1 MVRVDVLRSRS
12 VFGILTQRN
21 AHCLSGWVRNG
32 AAWMLARFVKDDKLP
47 GTVRAAGTKSVQE
60 FHKWVSQ
67 RDEYARMF
75 YREVRTPS
83 TLSDVTRENSSPN
96 THPQPSCAGLG

>member
-1 MVRVDVLRSRS
+1 M
-12 VFGILTQRN
+12 
-21 AHCLSGWVRNG
+21 RNG

-75 YREVRTPS
+75 YREVRASWPCPT
-83 TLSDVTRENSSPN
+83 
-96 THPQPSCAGLG
+96 

>member
-1 MVRVDVLRSRS
+1 MSSLLLGPWLYGAFLPFRVHVLRCVRDPDATRICRAL
-12 VFGILTQRN
+12 F
-21 AHCLSGWVRNG
+21 LSGWVRNG

-75 YREVRTPS
+75 YREVRAPHLCS
-83 TLSDVTRENSSPN
+83 T
-96 THPQPSCAGLG
+96 